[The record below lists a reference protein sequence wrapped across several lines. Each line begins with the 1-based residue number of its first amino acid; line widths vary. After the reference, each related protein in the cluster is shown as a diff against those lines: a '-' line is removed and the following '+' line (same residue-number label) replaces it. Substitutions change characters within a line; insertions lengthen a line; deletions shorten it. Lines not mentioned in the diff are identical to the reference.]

1 MPDLPLIVPD
11 GLPFLLPGGPTCCV
25 LFHGYTA
32 MPGEMRWLGDD
43 LHARGHT
50 VLGVRLAGHGTHP
63 ADLARVRWSDWLVD
77 AEEALALAGSLS
89 ERVVLIGQSM
99 GGIVALLATGLYPAQ
114 VAGVVAIATP
124 FRCGAAQP
132 RRPARRASRPDPA
145 QRCAAHREYGIRR
158 EAVYPAY
165 AAESLHSLPE
175 LGLLMQEMRAAL
187 PAVRSPALLIHS
199 RDDKAV
205 SPENMPL
212 IYEALGTTE
221 KQMLWLDAIGHS
233 VVRDP
238 RRRPVFDV
246 IGRIVQVGCRLDG
259 VSLDRSGASGVDCDY
274 RPPHR
279 FHCTRRLFHATSKPL
294 PSSGSCCSWR

>member
-1 MPDLPLIVPD
+1 MPDLPLILPD

-32 MPGEMRWLGDD
+32 MPGEMRWLGDE

-50 VLGVRLAGHGTHP
+50 VVGVRLAGHGTHP

-77 AEEALALAGSLS
+77 AEEALALAGTLS
-89 ERVVLIGQSM
+89 QRTVLIGQSM
-99 GGIVALLATGLYPAQ
+99 GGIVALLAAGLYPAQ

-124 FRCGAAQP
+124 FDVALPSREDLQGV
-132 RRPARRASRPDPA
+132 PAGQL
-145 QRCAAHREYGIRR
+145 QRKGTPAHREYGIRR

-165 AAESLHSLPE
+165 AAEPLHSLSE

-221 KQMLWLDAIGHS
+221 KEMLWLDAIGHS

-238 RRRPVFDV
+238 RRRPVFDT
-246 IGRIVQVGCRLDG
+246 IGHFVRSVADATEFRLTE
-259 VSLDRSGASGVDCDY
+259 AA
-274 RPPHR
+274 HR
-279 FHCTRRLFHATSKPL
+279 E
-294 PSSGSCCSWR
+294 

>member
-1 MPDLPLIVPD
+1 MPDLPLIVAD
-11 GLPFLLPGGPTCCV
+11 GLPFLLPGGSTCCI

-43 LHARGHT
+43 LHERGHT

-63 ADLARVRWSDWLVD
+63 ADLARVRCSDWLVD

-89 ERVVLIGQSM
+89 QRVVLIGQSM
-99 GGIVALLATGLYPAQ
+99 GGIVALLAAGLYPAQ

-124 FRCGAAQP
+124 FEVALPSREDLRGVPADQIQRKGAP
-132 RRPARRASRPDPA
+132 M
-145 QRCAAHREYGIRR
+145 HREYGVRR
-158 EAVYPAY
+158 EAIYPAY
-165 AAESLHSLPE
+165 AAEPLHSLPE

-187 PAVRSPALLIHS
+187 PAVQSPALLIHS

-205 SPENMPL
+205 APEAMPL
-212 IYEALGTTE
+212 IYEALGTAE

-238 RRRPVFDV
+238 RRRPVFDA
-246 IGRIVQVGCRLDG
+246 IGQFVQSVTDSTEFRLTE
-259 VSLDRSGASGVDCDY
+259 AA
-274 RPPHR
+274 HR
-279 FHCTRRLFHATSKPL
+279 E
-294 PSSGSCCSWR
+294 